1 MMLPTV
7 FSSVLRGAA
16 WAAVLAGGLSSCQ
29 SSAADAGAGALP
41 EMPPPAVPVAQL
53 DTATALTYREYPT
66 ALQGRVNV
74 DIRPQVEGVLERVFV
89 DEGAA
94 VRAGQPLF
102 KINDRLY
109 REQLNTA
116 QAGLRAA
123 EASLS
128 NAQLEVDKYAP
139 LVQNKVVA
147 PIQLQTAQAAYQA
160 ARAAVDQARAS
171 VAAARLNLGYT
182 LVKAPVSGFV
192 GLLPKRVGSLVSPS
206 DAERLTLLSDVREVY
221 AYFTLSE
228 QDFLAFKT
236 TYPGAT
242 LAEKLRRLP
251 PVTLLLPD
259 GSTYPQSGRVSVVA
273 GQVEAGTG
281 AISLRA
287 TFPNAGGLLRSGNTG
302 RLRLTR
308 RHTGAL
314 LVPQAAT
321 LEVQDQTFVYVLG
334 DSNKVHLAP
343 VAVLDR
349 SENNFLVQGVARGQ
363 RIVTSGLDLL
373 QDGVV
378 VAPTK

>member
-7 FSSVLRGAA
+7 FPSVLWTAA

-29 SSAADAGAGALP
+29 SSAAEVNAVSAL
-41 EMPPPAVPVAQL
+41 PPPAVPIAQL
-53 DTATALTYREYPT
+53 DTTTALTYREYPT

-74 DIRPQVEGVLERVFV
+74 DIRPQVEGVLDRVFV

-94 VRAGQPLF
+94 VQAGQSLF

-116 QAGLRAA
+116 QAGLHAA
-123 EASLS
+123 EATLT
-128 NAQLEVDKYAP
+128 NAKLEVDKYAP

-147 PIQLQTAQAAYQA
+147 PIQLQTAQGAYQA

-182 LVKAPVSGFV
+182 LIKAPVSGFV
-192 GLLPKRVGSLVSPS
+192 GLLPKRVGSLVGPS

-236 TYPGAT
+236 AYPGAT

-259 GSTYPQSGRVSVVA
+259 GSTYPQPGHVNIVA

-287 TFPNAGGLLRSGNTG
+287 TFPNTGGLLRSGNTG
-302 RLRLTR
+302 RIRLTR
-308 RHTGAL
+308 RHAGAL

-321 LEVQDQTFVYVLG
+321 LEVQDKTFVYVLS
-334 DSNKVHLAP
+334 DSNKVSLTP
-343 VAVLDR
+343 VSILDR
-349 SENNFLVQGVARGQ
+349 SETNFLVQGVERGQ
-363 RIVTSGLDLL
+363 RIVTNGLDQL